1 MKVDLREYQK
11 QGVDNIRFSYM
22 QGRKS
27 VLYVLPTGGGK
38 TVIFSH
44 IAEQAAKKGNRV
56 CILVHRTELVD
67 QSSKSLKKIGVD
79 HGIIT
84 AGEDMDLSKTVQIAS
99 VFTLVRRLH
108 LVPNDFFGLLVVD
121 EAHHAV
127 AGSWKKTIDH
137 FDTAKIL
144 GVTATP
150 ERLDGKG
157 LGNYFEDMVVGEDT
171 AWLTANNFLAPSKV
185 FAPPTKVDRKALS
198 KRGGDFAMDEA
209 EDMMRQGSI
218 MGDAVSHYKKHI
230 YPASAIAFCCT
241 VAHCEAVAKSF
252 QDAGINGVSLTGEN
266 GVKDKRKEC
275 IDKLGTGEIKVLCSC
290 QIISEGTDVPSVGG
304 AILLRPTASLSLY
317 LQQVGR
323 CLRISEGKKFAII
336 NDHVGNSLVH
346 GLPTEHRAWSLE
358 GKKIREKT
366 QAPPLKICDACF
378 AVNPINA
385 KECVDCGHIFKTE
398 RREQTTVEGNLEER
412 TFSAGDYVQYYNH
425 KKKWVSK
432 YTVTSKSEID
442 GEIFYTLRSNTN
454 EVLHR
459 VASIFV
465 RPSMRTAMQECK
477 TLDDYKK
484 VAAVRGY
491 KQGWAYIKWKQKQEH
506 SRFWDNFNG

>member
-1 MKVDLREYQK
+1 MKVNLREYQQ

-22 QGRKS
+22 QNRRS

-67 QSSKSLKKIGVD
+67 QSSQSLKKIGVE

-84 AGEDMDLSKTVQIAS
+84 AGEEMDLSKTVQIAS

-108 LVPNDFFGLLVVD
+108 LVPTDFFGLLVVD

-137 FDTAKIL
+137 FITAKVL

-157 LGNYFEDMVVGEDT
+157 LGNYFEDMVIGEDT
-171 AWLTANNFLAPSKV
+171 AWLTANNYLAPSKL
-185 FAPPTKVDRKALS
+185 FAPPTKVDRKALK
-198 KRGGDFAMDEA
+198 KRGGDFALDEA
-209 EDMMRQGSI
+209 ESQLMRGEI
-218 MGDAVSHYKKHI
+218 MGDAVTHYLKHI

-252 QDAGINGVSLTGEN
+252 QDAGINGVSLTN
-266 GVKDKRKEC
+266 DNAKKDKRKEC
-275 IDKLGTGEIKVLCSC
+275 IEKLGTGEIKVLCSC

-317 LQQVGR
+317 LQQIGR
-323 CLRISEGKKFAII
+323 CLRPSTGKKFAII

-346 GLPTEHRAWSLE
+346 GLPTEPRQWSLE
-358 GKKIREKT
+358 GKKIREKVA
-366 QAPPLKICDACF
+366 APPLKVCEGCF
-378 AVNPINA
+378 AVVPINA
-385 KECVDCGHIFKTE
+385 KLCPDCGHIFKTE
-398 RREQTTVEGNLEER
+398 KKEYTRIDGNLEEK
-412 TFSAGDYVQYYNH
+412 TFHIGDWVQYLN
-425 KKKWVSK
+425 KNNKWISNFKIIKIQILDEQK
-432 YTVTSKSEID
+432 Y
-442 GEIFYTLRSNTN
+442 YTLRNKIGETL
-454 EVLHR
+454 VK
-459 VASIFV
+459 VPAICV
-465 RPSMRTAMQECK
+465 RPSMKTAMQDCK
-477 TLDDYKK
+477 TLEDYQK
-484 VAAVRGY
+484 VAAMRGY
-491 KQGWAYIKWKQKQEH
+491 KQGWAYIKWKQRQEYTR
-506 SRFWDNFNG
+506 RFR